1 MAMPS
6 LPLTRVDDITHVIQL
21 AVAPVFLLTAVGA
34 LLGVLTS
41 RLGRAVDRK
50 RVLDKW
56 LSGLDAGTGGAET
69 EERRLVLMELG
80 LVVRRI
86 HLIYRAIVLAVLC
99 ALLISLVIVVAFVDA
114 FLAANLSS
122 ALGVLFILALLALVA
137 SLMVFLRE
145 IFLGVSTAQLTR
157 RIAPPA

>member
-1 MAMPS
+1 MALSP

-21 AVAPVFLLTAVGA
+21 AVAPVFLLTAVGT
-34 LLGVLTS
+34 LLMVLTS

-50 RVLDKW
+50 RVLDK
-56 LSGLDAGTGGAET
+56 LLASLAAVTGEEAG
-69 EERRLVLMELG
+69 ERRLVLAELS

-114 FLAANLSS
+114 FLAANLSNG
-122 ALGVLFILALLALVA
+122 LGVLFILALLALIA
-137 SLMVFLRE
+137 SLLVFLRE
-145 IFLGVSTAQLTR
+145 IFLGVSTSQLAR
-157 RIAPPA
+157 R